1 MIDCA
6 YFSRAA
12 CRSCTW
18 IETPYPAQ
26 LKRKQ
31 AQAQDDGEAD
41 ARIQTVTDDRGA
53 PLEQTGTQTPT
64 ASSTGA
70 NGPNMMPRAI

>member
-1 MIDCA
+1 MADVNPLA
-6 YFSRAA
+6 EPGQESTGTRDDD
-12 CRSCTW
+12 S
-18 IETPYPAQ
+18 
-26 LKRKQ
+26 
-31 AQAQDDGEAD
+31 DGEAD